1 MRVHAFLATADA
13 LPRLLEAGTA
23 PPTSAELRGVDPVN
37 LASLVAIV
45 TAGSVGNE
53 EAGAALE
60 NPVLTA
66 GARAPSIHLLPADAA
81 DALGNSDEAQRTRWV
96 AEWSGGNGRPDDG
109 PEKTVETLAQVAAS
123 RGPEQGL
130 YLWVA
135 DGP

>member
-23 PPTSAELRGVDPVN
+23 PPTSAVLNGVDPIN
-37 LASLVAIV
+37 LASLVEIV

-53 EAGAALE
+53 EASAALE

-66 GARAPSIHLLPADAA
+66 GPRGPSIDLLPPDAAVALGARTSPCAPSGSPSGRGGTDV
-81 DALGNSDEAQRTRWV
+81 RTTSR
-96 AEWSGGNGRPDDG
+96 RRQ
-109 PEKTVETLAQVAAS
+109 TLAQVAAS
-123 RGPEQGL
+123 RRPEQDL
-130 YLWVA
+130 FLWVA

>member
-13 LPRLLEAGTA
+13 LPRLLEVGSA
-23 PPTSAELRGVDPVN
+23 PPTSAVLNGVDPIN
-37 LASLVAIV
+37 LASLVEIV

-53 EAGAALE
+53 EASAALE

-66 GARAPSIHLLPADAA
+66 GPRGPSIHLLPADAA
-81 DALGNSDEAQRTRWV
+81 DALGGSDTAVRAQWV
-96 AEWSGGNGRPDDG
+96 TEWTGGNGRPDG
-109 PEKTVETLAQVAAS
+109 EPEKTVETLAQVAAS
-123 RGPEQGL
+123 RRPEQGL